1 MLVPIQD
8 DQYGDQTLKSGH
20 KSFNRRQIF
29 RKSVLSTSSS
39 NQERC
44 QEWLEDQEKRTYMA
58 AKRSGGKR
66 AMEEETK
73 GRNEGDPS

>member
-1 MLVPIQD
+1 MAIRHSNLATKASTGVKFSESLFSQHR
-8 DQYGDQTLKSGH
+8 QATK
-20 KSFNRRQIF
+20 KSF
-29 RKSVLSTSSS
+29 
-39 NQERC
+39 